1 MHCFPPSSANV
12 KIVTA
17 KNATFNEAYQFDP
30 PVTGV
35 TPPAWTLYPHFRM
48 DVKGYYGQAAALLS
62 FTSVAGQIVIDD
74 AVNRI
79 IHFNVP
85 ETVITPALVPGRYFY
100 DLIMFDDSSPAL
112 RIPLMHG
119 EFIVTDGVTGG

>member
-1 MHCFPPSSANV
+1 MRSFPPSSAWV

-35 TPPAWTLYPHFRM
+35 APPTWQLYPNFRL
-48 DVKGYYGQAAALLS
+48 DVKGYLEQPAPLLS
-62 FTSVAGQIVIDD
+62 ITSAAGQIIVDD
-74 AVNRI
+74 VVQRV

-85 ETVITPALVPGRYFY
+85 ETFLVPTLTPGRYFY
-100 DLIMFDDSSPAL
+100 DLIMFDNSTPPI
-112 RIPLMHG
+112 RVPLMHG
-119 EFIVTDGVTGG
+119 EFVLTDGVTGG